1 MVEVGVF
8 ITFNS
13 AIPPERN
20 IALAQAAEE
29 RGFAALWV
37 PEHVLF
43 FEQYASRYPY
53 SEDGKI
59 TGLNLNVGIMD
70 PFIALTWLAA
80 HTKKIRL
87 GTAVALVPQREP
99 IYTAKVVADL
109 DYLSG
114 GRVNLGIGVGWLKE
128 EFDALR
134 IPFADRG
141 KRTRECIKVMQT
153 LWCDEISQHKG
164 ELFNLP
170 PSLQNPKP
178 IQKPHPP
185 MFFGGE
191 SEPALKRVA
200 EIGQGWLGAGM
211 MPEEMPAK
219 LKRLD
224 QLLADAGRSRKDIKV
239 YIGPLPAQINRDP
252 DRFRRY
258 EDVGVEQV
266 VQAVTG
272 RTLDDQKARLDEM
285 AKQARIAA

>member
-8 ITFNS
+8 ITFNG
-13 AIPPERN
+13 ATPPEQN

-59 TGLNLNVGIMD
+59 TGLNLKAGIMD

-80 HTKKIRL
+80 HTKRIRL
-87 GTAVALVPQREP
+87 GTAVALIPQREP

-128 EFDALR
+128 EFDALG

-141 KRTRECIKVMQT
+141 KRARECIKVMQT
-153 LWCDEISQHKG
+153 LWCDEVSQHKG

-178 IQKPHPP
+178 VQKPHPP

-200 EIGQGWLGAGM
+200 DIGQGWLGASM

-224 QLLADAGRSRKDIKV
+224 EL
-239 YIGPLPAQINRDP
+239 
-252 DRFRRY
+252 
-258 EDVGVEQV
+258 
-266 VQAVTG
+266 
-272 RTLDDQKARLDEM
+272 
-285 AKQARIAA
+285 

>member
-1 MVEVGVF
+1 MVEVGIF
-8 ITFNS
+8 CSTSGATPPDQIAAMGK
-13 AIPPERN
+13 AI
-20 IALAQAAEE
+20 EE

-43 FEQYASRYPY
+43 FDEYASRYPY

-59 TGLNLNVGIMD
+59 SGFRHGMMD
-70 PFIALTWLAA
+70 PFISLAFLAA
-80 HTKKIRL
+80 HTKRIRI

-99 IYTAKVVADL
+99 IYTAKVVADV

-153 LWCDEISQHKG
+153 LWCDEVSQYKG

-170 PSLQNPKP
+170 PCLQNPKP
-178 IQKPHPP
+178 VQKPHPP
-185 MFFGGE
+185 IFFGGE

-200 EIGQGWLGAGM
+200 DIGQGWIGAGL
-211 MPEEMPAK
+211 MPEDMPPK

-224 QLLADAGRSRKDIKV
+224 ELLANAGRSRKDVKIYV
-239 YIGPLPAQINRDP
+239 MPNAPARDA
-252 DRFRRY
+252 DRFKRY
-258 EDVGVEQV
+258 EDIGVEQV
-266 VQAVTG
+266 VHMVGG
-272 RTLDDQKARLDEM
+272 RGLDEFKTRLDGI
-285 AKQARIAA
+285 AKLAGVVA

>member
-8 ITFNS
+8 VNFNGGTT
-13 AIPPERN
+13 PEQTV
-20 IALAQAAEE
+20 AMAQAAEE
-29 RGFAALWV
+29 RGFACLWV

-43 FEQYASRYPY
+43 FEEYASRYPY
-53 SEDGKI
+53 AEDGRI
-59 TGLNLNVGIMD
+59 TGFRNGMVD
-70 PFIALTWLAA
+70 PFVALAFLAA
-80 HTKKIRL
+80 HTKRIRL

-99 IYTAKVVADL
+99 IYTAKVVADV

-141 KRTRECIKVMQT
+141 KRVRECIKVMQT
-153 LWCDEISQHKG
+153 LWCDEVSHHKG

-178 IQKPHPP
+178 VQKPHPP
-185 MFFGGE
+185 IFFGGE

-200 EIGQGWLGAGM
+200 DIGQGWLGAGM
-211 MPEEMPAK
+211 MPEEMPPK

-224 QLLADAGRSRKDIKV
+224 ELLANAGRSRKDVKI
-239 YIGPLPAQINRDP
+239 YIGPIPGAIARDP
-252 DRFRRY
+252 DRFKRY

-266 VQAVTG
+266 MQMVGG
-272 RTLDDQKARLDEM
+272 RTLDEHKKRLDEM
-285 AKQARIAA
+285 AKSSRIAA

>member
-8 ITFNS
+8 VNFNGGT
-13 AIPPERN
+13 PPEQT
-20 IALAQAAEE
+20 IAMAQAAEE

-43 FEQYASRYPY
+43 FDEYASRYPY
-53 SEDGKI
+53 AEDGKI
-59 TGLNLNVGIMD
+59 TGFRNGMVD
-70 PFIALTWLAA
+70 PFVALAFLAA
-80 HTKKIRL
+80 HTKRIRL

-99 IYTAKVVADL
+99 IYTAKAVADV

-141 KRTRECIKVMQT
+141 KRVRECIKVMQT
-153 LWCDEISQHKG
+153 LWCDEVSQHKG

-191 SEPALKRVA
+191 SEAALKRVA
-200 EIGQGWLGAGM
+200 DIGQGWLGAGM
-211 MPEEMPAK
+211 MPEDMPPK

-224 QLLADAGRSRKDIKV
+224 ELLANAGRSRKDVKI
-239 YIGPLPAQINRDP
+239 YIGPIPGAIARDP
-252 DRFRRY
+252 DRFKRY

-266 VQAVTG
+266 MQMVGG
-272 RTLDDQKARLDEM
+272 RGLDEHKKRLDEM
-285 AKQARIAA
+285 AKNSRIAA

>member
-8 ITFNS
+8 VNFNGGTT
-13 AIPPERN
+13 PEQTV
-20 IALAQAAEE
+20 AMAQAAEE
-29 RGFAALWV
+29 RGFACLWV

-43 FEQYASRYPY
+43 FEEYASRYPY
-53 SEDGKI
+53 AEDGRI
-59 TGLNLNVGIMD
+59 TGFRNGMVD
-70 PFIALTWLAA
+70 PFVALAFLAA
-80 HTKKIRL
+80 HTKRIRL

-99 IYTAKVVADL
+99 IYTAKAVADV

-141 KRTRECIKVMQT
+141 KRVRECIKVMQT
-153 LWCDEISQHKG
+153 LWCDEVSQHKG
-164 ELFNLP
+164 ELFNLL

-185 MFFGGE
+185 IFFGGE

-200 EIGQGWLGAGM
+200 DIGQGWLGAGM
-211 MPEEMPAK
+211 MPEEMPPK

-224 QLLADAGRSRKDIKV
+224 ELLANAGRSRKDVKI
-239 YIGPLPAQINRDP
+239 YIGPIPGAIARDP
-252 DRFRRY
+252 DRFKRY

-266 VQAVTG
+266 MQMVGG
-272 RTLDDQKARLDEM
+272 RTLDEHKKRLDEM
-285 AKQARIAA
+285 AKNSRIAA